1 MSSIIEQKQS
11 TGGVLLKSCSK
22 KFQLCQILFFNQ
34 VAGLR
39 PATLLKKETLAQVF
53 SCKFCEIS
61 KSTFFTE
68 RLWWLLLIEKH
79 LRCMIFQ
86 QSFCLKIF
94 SFMKKLVASTVY
106 MTSPETVNLQSC
118 QLCSI

>member
-11 TGGVLLKSCSK
+11 TEGVLLKSCSK

-61 KSTFFTE
+61 KNTFFTE

-106 MTSPETVNLQSC
+106 MTSPETVNL
-118 QLCSI
+118 